1 MPLAQVNG
9 FEMYYET
16 MGEGPPLVLAHG
28 VGGNHAIWWQQTK
41 YFAQWYQVII
51 FDHRG
56 FALSK
61 DIEGGPGR
69 AAFVDDLEELLD
81 FLKLDKVTLVAQSMG
96 GRTCL
101 GFAARYPE
109 RVHALIMA
117 ATTGFFEASGDLAA
131 LQAATQK
138 ATEGLP
144 QAERVLSPS
153 YRESD
158 PVGTEL
164 YLKISGFN
172 ASTQARLGGATM
184 AAVSGP
190 STAALKESD
199 LARVSMPVRFIGGE
213 DDVLQP
219 PAVLEM
225 ACSLFPNASLIE
237 VPQCGH
243 SMYFEKPDV
252 FNFLVHRFLKDCGIG
267 GSSD

>member
-28 VGGNHAIWWQQTK
+28 VGGNHAIWWQQVK
-41 YFAQWYQVII
+41 YFAQWYQVIT

-61 DIEGGPGR
+61 DVEGGPGR
-69 AAFVDDLEELLD
+69 AAFVDDLEGLMD
-81 FLKLDKVTLVAQSMG
+81 FLNLDKVTLIAQSMG

-101 GFAARYPE
+101 GFAVHNPE
-109 RVHALIMA
+109 RVDALVMA
-117 ATTGFFEASGDLAA
+117 ATTGFFEATGALAA
-131 LQAATQK
+131 QQEVTRK
-138 ATEGLP
+138 ATEGLQ

-153 YRESD
+153 FRERD

-199 LARVSMPVRFIGGE
+199 LARVTMPVRFIGGE

-219 PAVLEM
+219 PAILAL
-225 ACSLFPNASLIE
+225 ACKLFPNASLIE
-237 VPQCGH
+237 VPQSGH
-243 SMYFEKPDV
+243 SLYFEKPDV

-267 GSSD
+267 GSAD